1 MPQVEEVSKHGLK
14 KQQMERKPDDD
25 DTVME
30 ETFAI
35 RHEYTRIW
43 DTGLE
48 SGREREGGKGK
59 ERFSIVRSGSY
70 VPTRGSPGLNGKTVE
85 LS

>member
-35 RHEYTRIW
+35 RHEYTRI
-43 DTGLE
+43 
-48 SGREREGGKGK
+48 
-59 ERFSIVRSGSY
+59 
-70 VPTRGSPGLNGKTVE
+70 
-85 LS
+85 